1 MFCGKSP
8 SDREAGIDINII
20 RIINSPVICINI
32 STPSKT
38 VDITPVHAGIGA
50 GGSLLVVLRT
60 EMVMMI
66 ILSVS
71 NNSKS
76 AIEHPHGVNS

>member
-50 GGSLLVVLRT
+50 EGSLLVVLRT
-60 EMVMMI
+60 EVMI

-76 AIEHPHGVNS
+76 AIEHPHGVNP

>member
-32 STPSKT
+32 STLSKT

-60 EMVMMI
+60 EVMI

-76 AIEHPHGVNS
+76 AIEHPHGVNP

>member
-60 EMVMMI
+60 EVMI

-76 AIEHPHGVNS
+76 AIEHPHGVNP

>member
-20 RIINSPVICINI
+20 RIITSPVICINI

-38 VDITPVHAGIGA
+38 VDITPVHAGIDA

-60 EMVMMI
+60 EVMI

-76 AIEHPHGVNS
+76 AIEHPHGVNP